1 MTFTLVVAFLM
12 LVCTEYLGLSLYI
25 NDNAFGNGL
34 FILTGIHFSHVIVG
48 AILFVPYLPYYLI
61 GLIFLQT
68 AFGLIELSHPD
79 NSIPVNRFVTPL
91 HIVPEWYFLAY
102 YAVLKVIPSKTG
114 GLLVFMSS
122 LINLALLSE
131 IRALNTRMLIRQHF
145 MTRNVVSGWVIIWVY
160 SMIFLIIIGS
170 AIPQATYILYGRLAT
185 IVYLTT
191 GLVLCLY

>member
-1 MTFTLVVAFLM
+1 MPTSSIM
-12 LVCTEYLGLSLYI
+12 LSKSKEVWRQ
-25 NDNAFGNGL
+25 
-34 FILTGIHFSHVIVG
+34 
-48 AILFVPYLPYYLI
+48 FVPYLPYYLI